1 MKERIELEYS
11 LNSASKVLFD
21 HLSTPSG
28 LSHWF
33 ADNVNV
39 DGKDFI
45 FIWNDSKER
54 AKVLTKRPGKFIR
67 FQWEE
72 DFDNGEEEYFFEFKV
87 VRDEITGV
95 SSLLVT
101 DFVETDDIDEAID
114 LWDSQIA
121 ELKRFLGI

>member
-1 MKERIELEYS
+1 MKEKIELEYS

-39 DGKDFI
+39 DRKTFI
-45 FIWNDSKER
+45 FIWNNSEER
-54 AKVLTKRPGKFIR
+54 ARIINKKSGKFVR

-72 DFDNGEEEYFFEFKV
+72 DFEEGNEYFFEFKIV
-87 VRDEITGV
+87 KDEITGV
-95 SSLLVT
+95 SSLIVT
-101 DFVETDDIDEAID
+101 DFVDNEDVDESID

>member
-1 MKERIELEYS
+1 MKEKIELEYS
-11 LNSASKVLFD
+11 LNSASRVLFD

-39 DGKDFI
+39 DGKDLI
-45 FIWNDSKER
+45 FIWDNSKER
-54 AKVLTKRPGKFIR
+54 AKVLAKKTEKFIR

-72 DFDNGEEEYFFEFKV
+72 DFDNDEDYFFEFRIIK
-87 VRDEITGV
+87 DEVTGV

-101 DFVETDDIDEAID
+101 DFSEPDDVDGTID

>member
-1 MKERIELEYS
+1 MKEKIELEYS

-28 LSHWF
+28 LSNWF
-33 ADNVNV
+33 ADNVNI

-45 FIWNDSKER
+45 FIWKNTEER
-54 AKVLTKRPGKFIR
+54 AKVLAKKQGSYIR
-67 FQWEE
+67 FQWMKDFEE
-72 DFDNGEEEYFFEFKV
+72 GEDYYFEFRIIK
-87 VRDEITGV
+87 DDITGV

-101 DFVETDDIDEAID
+101 DFADPEDIDETID
-114 LWDSQIA
+114 LWDSQIS

>member
-1 MKERIELEYS
+1 MKEKIELEYS
-11 LNSASKVLFD
+11 LSSASKVLFD

-45 FIWNDSKER
+45 FIWNNSEER
-54 AKVLTKRPGKFIR
+54 AKVLAKKQGKFVR

-72 DFDNGEEEYFFEFKV
+72 DFENGDDEYFFEFRIEK
-87 VRDEITGV
+87 DEITGV
-95 SSLLVT
+95 SSLLIT
-101 DFVETDDIDEAID
+101 DFVETEDIDEAID
-114 LWDSQIA
+114 LWDSQVA

>member
-1 MKERIELEYS
+1 MKEKIELEYS

-45 FIWNDSKER
+45 FIWNDSEER
-54 AKVLTKRPGKFIR
+54 AKVLAKKPGKFIR

-72 DFDNGEEEYFFEFKV
+72 DFDDGEDYFFEFKV

-101 DFVETDDIDEAID
+101 DFVEPDDMDEAID
-114 LWDSQIA
+114 LWDSQIV

>member
-1 MKERIELEYS
+1 MKEKIELEYS

-39 DGKDFI
+39 DGENFI
-45 FIWNDSKER
+45 FIWNNSKEKAR
-54 AKVLTKRPGKFIR
+54 VIAQKPGDFIR
-67 FQWEE
+67 FQWEADFEEKE
-72 DFDNGEEEYFFEFKV
+72 DYYFEFKV
-87 VRDEITGV
+87 IRDDMTGV

-101 DFVETDDIDEAID
+101 DFVCTDDIDESID

>member
-1 MKERIELEYS
+1 MKEKIELEYNI
-11 LNSASKVLFD
+11 NSASKVLFD

-45 FIWNDSKER
+45 FIWKNSQER
-54 AKVLTKRPGKFIR
+54 AKVLSKKNGEYVRY
-67 FQWEE
+67 QWESDYDEGE
-72 DFDNGEEEYFFEFKV
+72 DYFFEFRIIK
-87 VRDEITGV
+87 DDMTGV
-95 SSLLVT
+95 SSLLIT
-101 DFVETDDIDEAID
+101 DFAEPDEIDEVID
-114 LWDSQIA
+114 LWDSQVA

>member
-1 MKERIELEYS
+1 MKEKIELEYS
-11 LNSASKVLFD
+11 LNSSSRVLFD

-45 FIWNDSKER
+45 FVWENSEER
-54 AKVLTKRPGKFIR
+54 AKILSKKQGKYIR

-72 DFDNGEEEYFFEFKV
+72 DFENDEDYFFEFKV
-87 VRDEITGV
+87 IKDEITGV
-95 SSLLVT
+95 SSLIVT
-101 DFVETDDIDEAID
+101 DFVDPDDIDEAID
-114 LWDSQIA
+114 LWDSQIG

>member
-1 MKERIELEYS
+1 MKKKIELEYS
-11 LNSASKVLFD
+11 INSASNVLYD

-45 FIWNDSKER
+45 FIWNNNEQR
-54 AKVLTKRPGKFIR
+54 AKVLAKKQGKFIR

-72 DFDNGEEEYFFEFKV
+72 DFDNGEDYFFEFKV
-87 VRDEITGV
+87 VIDEITGV
-95 SSLLVT
+95 SSLIVT
-101 DFVETDDIDEAID
+101 DFVEADDINESID
-114 LWDSQIA
+114 LWDSQIG

>member
-39 DGKDFI
+39 DGKDLI
-45 FIWNDSKER
+45 FIWDGSEER
-54 AKVLTKRPGKFIR
+54 ARVLTKKPGKSIR

-72 DFDNGEEEYFFEFKV
+72 DFDEDEYYFEFKV
-87 VRDEITGV
+87 VKDEITGV

>member
-1 MKERIELEYS
+1 MKEKIELEYS
-11 LNSASKVLFD
+11 LNSASSVLFD

-45 FIWNDSKER
+45 FIWENSSER
-54 AKVLTKRPGKFIR
+54 AKILAKKSGKFIR

-72 DFDNGEEEYFFEFKV
+72 DSDNEEDYFFEFKV
-87 VRDEITGV
+87 IKDEITGA
-95 SSLLVT
+95 SSLIVT
-101 DFVETDDIDEAID
+101 DFVEADDIDESID
-114 LWDSQIA
+114 LWDSQIG